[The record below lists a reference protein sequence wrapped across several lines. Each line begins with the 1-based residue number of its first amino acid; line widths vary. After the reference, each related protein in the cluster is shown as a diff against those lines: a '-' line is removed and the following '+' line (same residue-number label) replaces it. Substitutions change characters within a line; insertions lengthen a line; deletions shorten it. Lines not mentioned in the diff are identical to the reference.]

1 MPSGL
6 APFPSGWEP
15 YTPPPGPVVQ
25 RANVLL
31 PQLWRG
37 GAGTFKVEQ
46 TAGVWVYY
54 RATPMGDKR
63 GVVAFREKVPSSIA
77 PASMPVVVPIGPASR
92 GPTTQAS
99 TAPSSPSSPV
109 SLPTLRRGSKGA
121 DVRILQQRLGI
132 TADGDF
138 GPKTDAAVRA
148 YQARNGLTVDG
159 IVGPQTWS
167 SLMARAA

>member
-15 YTPPPGPVVQ
+15 YDPPPGAVVL
-25 RANVLL
+25 RANALL

-63 GVVAFREKVPSSIA
+63 GVVAFREKVPSTSVVR
-77 PASMPVVVPIGPASR
+77 PVVVPVGPAPA
-92 GPTTQAS
+92 GPTQQAS
-99 TAPSSPSSPV
+99 TAPSSSAV
-109 SLPTLRRGSKGA
+109 ALPTLRRGSKGA

-138 GPKTDAAVRA
+138 GPQTDAAVRA
-148 YQARNGLTVDG
+148 FQARNGLTVDG
-159 IVGPQTWS
+159 IVGRQTWAA
-167 SLMARAA
+167 LMARAA